1 MIAQNVKHIIE
12 KVDLCCQKN
21 GRKNT
26 DVMLIAV
33 SKNFGVDE
41 IREVHQASLVNFGEN
56 KAQELESK
64 FNILGNMVNWH
75 FIGHLQVNKV
85 KYVAKSAGVIHS
97 VDSFKVADEINKRAA
112 SLDKVQNILLEIK
125 TSDEASK
132 FGLTDENEII
142 KLAEHCAVSP
152 NLKLLGLMTIA
163 PFTDDEK
170 LIRKSFSG
178 LRDLKDRLNTRGHN
192 LTELSMGMTHDFE
205 IAIEEGSTMLRIGT
219 AIFGERN
226 YN

>member
-1 MIAQNVKHIIE
+1 MIAQNVQNIIE
-12 KVDLCCQKN
+12 KVEFCCKKH

-33 SKNFGVDE
+33 SKNFGVEE
-41 IREVHQASLVNFGEN
+41 IREAHKASLINFGEN
-56 KAQELESK
+56 KAQELENK

-97 VDSFKVADEINKRAA
+97 VDSFKLADEINKRAA
-112 SLDKVQNILLEIK
+112 NLDKIQNILLEIK

-142 KLAEHCAVSP
+142 KLAEHCAVSS

-163 PFTDDEK
+163 PFTDDEV

-178 LRDLKDRLNTRGHN
+178 LRELKDRLNSRGHN